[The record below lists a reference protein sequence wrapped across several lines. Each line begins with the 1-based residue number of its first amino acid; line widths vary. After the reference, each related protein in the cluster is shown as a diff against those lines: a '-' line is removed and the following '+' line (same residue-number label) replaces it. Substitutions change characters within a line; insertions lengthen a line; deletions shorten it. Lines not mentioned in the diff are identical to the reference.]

1 MVRIV
6 FIHPDLGIGGA
17 ERLIIDAALALKS
30 KNHNVNIVTSH
41 HDVNHC
47 FIETRNGDL
56 NVCSVGDWLPRTLF
70 GKCAALCA
78 TIRMFWAAFY
88 LTVMSDLAPE
98 VIICDQISNAI
109 PILRLFSKAKI
120 IFYCHFPDMLLTQR
134 KTLMKKLYRKI
145 MDYIEEYTTG
155 KADLILVNSH
165 FTKGEEI
172 FRSSNFICY
181 QNWRVCSD
189 RFCHQDLSDKSKAC
203 QSRTCHYERQLQ

>member
-17 ERLIIDAALALKS
+17 ERLVIDAALALKS

-41 HDVNHC
+41 HEVNHC
-47 FIETRNGDL
+47 FIETRNGNL
-56 NVCSVGDWLPRTLF
+56 NVISVGDWLPRTLF

-109 PILRLFSKAKI
+109 PILRFFSKAKI

-134 KTLMKKLYRKI
+134 KSLMKKLYRKV
-145 MDYIEEYTTG
+145 MDYMEEYTTG

-172 FRSSNFICY
+172 FRSSNYI
-181 QNWRVCSD
+181 S
-189 RFCHQDLSDKSKAC
+189 
-203 QSRTCHYERQLQ
+203 

>member
-1 MVRIV
+1 MMSTT
-6 FIHPDLGIGGA
+6 A
-17 ERLIIDAALALKS
+17 S
-30 KNHNVNIVTSH
+30 
-41 HDVNHC
+41 

-56 NVCSVGDWLPRTLF
+56 SVISVGDWLPRTLF

-78 TIRMFWAAFY
+78 TIRMLWAAFY

-134 KTLMKKLYRKI
+134 KNLMKKLYRKV

-172 FRSSNFICY
+172 FRSSNF
-181 QNWRVCSD
+181 
-189 RFCHQDLSDKSKAC
+189 
-203 QSRTCHYERQLQ
+203 

>member
-47 FIETRNGDL
+47 FIETKNDDL
-56 NVCSVGDWLPRTLF
+56 NVISVGDWLPRTLF

-134 KTLMKKLYRKI
+134 KNLMKKLYRKV
-145 MDYIEEYTTG
+145 MDNIEEYTTG

-172 FRSSNFICY
+172 FRSSNFISY
-181 QNWRVCSD
+181 QNWQVCSG
-189 RFCHQDLSDKSKAC
+189 RFYHQDLSD
-203 QSRTCHYERQLQ
+203 